1 MLTARLRARPFE
13 SDQGPL
19 YKVDYQE
26 KMPKAK
32 SSKKAGARLK
42 HESFTNQL
50 TKSSDDIRPM
60 KSARKGKGRSKDDE
74 DGDNASDD
82 IDVVDAEE
90 EDSKLVADAR
100 KRLEEED
107 GQAALS
113 PRKEVNQGGDGDG
126 GEDSEDDYEDDVLE
140 EDDDDDNEDLV
151 KYEGTDYVGGANLS
165 QSEED
170 VVNRFLHAGQA
181 ESRTLAD
188 IILEKMNNGGDK
200 EGGGDGDGDTYA
212 GGMGGDLPSK
222 VIEVYTSVGNMLAHY
237 RSGKLPRALKMLPHI
252 KDWENI
258 LWITRPDTWSPTA
271 TYACTRIFASNLN
284 AKMAQRFYN
293 LVLLEKCRDDI
304 RENNKLNYHLYMSL
318 KKSLF
323 KPAAFYKGILLPLAQ
338 SGNCTLREATIF
350 GSVLAKVS
358 IPGIHSAAALLR
370 LTQMPYSGSTSMFI
384 RILLNKKYSLPRRVI
399 DALVDHFVSFEREKR
414 VLPVVWHQ
422 SLLVF
427 AQRYKLEVDDTQ
439 RARLKSLMKI
449 HAHHQI
455 TPEVRRELFN
465 NLPQDPEAVMRVE

>member
-1 MLTARLRARPFE
+1 
-13 SDQGPL
+13 
-19 YKVDYQE
+19 
-26 KMPKAK
+26 MPKAK
-32 SSKKAGARLK
+32 SSKKPGTRLK
-42 HESFTNQL
+42 HESFTAQL

-60 KSARKGKGRSKDDE
+60 KAARKGKKRSEDDDLE
-74 DGDNASDD
+74 ANGD
-82 IDVVDAEE
+82 IEVVDAEE
-90 EDSKLVADAR
+90 EDSKVVADAR
-100 KRLEEED
+100 KRLDDED
-107 GQAALS
+107 HGQSGPSLS
-113 PRKEVNQGGDGDG
+113 PGKVITEG

-140 EDDDDDNEDLV
+140 EDDDDNEDLIE
-151 KYEGTDYVGGANLS
+151 YEGTDYVGGANLS
-165 QSEED
+165 QSEEE
-170 VVNRFLHAGQA
+170 VVNRFLNAGQA

-188 IILEKMNNGGDK
+188 IILEKMNNRGD
-200 EGGGDGDGDTYA
+200 DDDA
-212 GGMGGDLPSK
+212 GGEYPGEAFSGPVSGSLPPK
-222 VIEVYTSVGNMLAHY
+222 VVEVYTSVGNMLAHY
-237 RSGKLPRALKMLPHI
+237 RSGKLPKALKMLPHI
-252 KDWENI
+252 KDWETV

-271 TYACTRIFASNLN
+271 TYACTRVFASNLN
-284 AKMAQRFYN
+284 SKMAQRFFN

-304 RENNKLNYHLYMSL
+304 RENNKLNYHLYMAL

-338 SGNCTLREATIF
+338 SGDCTLREATIF

-399 DALVDHFVSFEREKR
+399 DALVDHFVNFEREKR

-427 AQRYKLEVDDTQ
+427 AQRYKLEVDDVQ
-439 RARLKSLMKI
+439 RSRLKALLKI
-449 HAHHQI
+449 HAHYQI

-465 NLPQDPEAVMRVE
+465 NLPQDPESVMRVE

>member
-1 MLTARLRARPFE
+1 MVTRTFLIL
-13 SDQGPL
+13 
-19 YKVDYQE
+19 QE
-26 KMPKAK
+26 KMPKSK
-32 SSKKAGARLK
+32 SSRKVGARLK
-42 HESFTNQL
+42 HESFTEQL
-50 TKSSDDIRPM
+50 KKSSDDIRPM
-60 KSARKGKGRSKDDE
+60 KVARKGKGRSEDDE
-74 DGDNASDD
+74 DEANASYD
-82 IDVVDAEE
+82 IDMMDAEE
-90 EDSKLVADAR
+90 EDSKLVAEAR
-100 KRLEEED
+100 KQLDEED
-107 GQAALS
+107 EKIALS
-113 PRKEVNQGGDGDG
+113 PGKVVNQGGDEGGG
-126 GEDSEDDYEDDVLE
+126 GEDSEDDYEDDVLGE
-140 EDDDDDNEDLV
+140 EDDEDNEGLV
-151 KYEGTDYVGGANLS
+151 EYDGTDYVGGANLS

-170 VVNRFLHAGQA
+170 VVNRFLQAGQA

-188 IILEKMNNGGDK
+188 IILEKMNSGDN
-200 EGGGDGDGDTYA
+200 EEHGNGDGDTYT
-212 GGMGGDLPSK
+212 GRMGGDLPPK

-252 KDWENI
+252 RDWENI

-304 RENNKLNYHLYMSL
+304 REHNKLNYHLYMAL
-318 KKSLF
+318 KKALF

-338 SGNCTLREATIF
+338 SGDCTLREATIF

-370 LTQMPYSGSTSMFI
+370 LTQMPYGGSTSMFI

-414 VLPVVWHQ
+414 TLPVVWHQ

-427 AQRYKLEVDDTQ
+427 AQRYKLEVDDAQ

-449 HAHHQI
+449 HTHHQI
-455 TPEVRRELFN
+455 TQEVRRELFSG
-465 NLPQDPEAVMRVE
+465 LPQDPEAVMHVE